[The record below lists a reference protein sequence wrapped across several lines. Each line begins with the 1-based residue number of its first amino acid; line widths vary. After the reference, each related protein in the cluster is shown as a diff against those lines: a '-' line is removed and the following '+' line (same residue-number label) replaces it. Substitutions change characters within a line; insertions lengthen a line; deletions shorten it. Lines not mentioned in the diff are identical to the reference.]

1 MNNLLLT
8 ITINY
13 LIYKQ
18 KYISRIILLTFRKFL
33 GDV

>member
-18 KYISRIILLTFRKFL
+18 KYISRMYNFTKI
-33 GDV
+33 